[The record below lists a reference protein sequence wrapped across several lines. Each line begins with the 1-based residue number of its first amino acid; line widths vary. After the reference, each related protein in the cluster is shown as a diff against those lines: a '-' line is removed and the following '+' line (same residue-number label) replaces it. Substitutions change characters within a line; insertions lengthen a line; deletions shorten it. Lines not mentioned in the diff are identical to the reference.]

1 MDEMRAALFD
11 SFGPPEVLY
20 EGKVPVPR
28 IKPDEVLVRVRASS
42 VNGGELHGRAGRV
55 RLVTGRRFPQRTGLD
70 FAGEIAETGTAVT
83 LPRKGTSVWGILP
96 RRMGSMAEY
105 VAVRPR
111 QISAAPTGLTPV
123 EAVSVL
129 AGGTTG
135 ITALRDKARL
145 RPGERLL
152 VRGAGGGVGSVA
164 VQLGKAFGAHVTAL
178 AGARNRDFVR
188 GLGADE
194 VLDHRTTGPSELGSF
209 DVVLDTVGTQHRDF
223 RKLLAPG
230 GRMVAIAFDP
240 ERMGGSIGYILASAV
255 HGPRRVRFFSGDP
268 RHDLLAELARMVR
281 NGDVR
286 PVVDTVRPLAE
297 LASAHAALEAG
308 GVRGKH
314 VIRID

>member
-11 SFGPPEVLY
+11 RFGPPDVLY
-20 EGKVPVPR
+20 EGKVPVPG
-28 IKPDEVLVRVRASS
+28 IKPGEVLVRVHASS

-70 FAGEIAETGTAVT
+70 FAGEIAEVGAAVSESLKGTA
-83 LPRKGTSVWGILP
+83 VWGILP

-111 QISAAPTGLTPV
+111 QTSAAPAGLTPV

-135 ITALRDKARL
+135 ITALRDKAGL

-152 VRGAGGGVGSVA
+152 VRGASGGVGSVA
-164 VQLGKAFGAHVTAL
+164 VQLGKVYGAHVTAL
-178 AGARNRDFVR
+178 AGARNRDFVHA
-188 GLGADE
+188 LGADE
-194 VLDHRTTGPSELGSF
+194 VLDHRTTRPAELGPF
-209 DVVLDTVGTQHRDF
+209 DVILDTVGTRHRDF

-240 ERMGGSIGYILASAV
+240 GHIGRSIGYILASAV
-255 HGPRRVRFFSGDP
+255 HGSRRVRFFSGDP
-268 RHDLLAELARMVR
+268 RHDLLAELARMAETGR
-281 NGDVR
+281 VR

-297 LASAHAALEAG
+297 LAAAHAALEAG

-314 VIRID
+314 VVRIL

>member
-20 EGKVPVPR
+20 EGKVPVPA
-28 IKPDEVLVRVRASS
+28 IKPDEVLVRVHASS

-70 FAGEIAETGTAVT
+70 FVGEVAEAGTAVT
-83 LPRKGTSVWGILP
+83 APREGTPVWGILP

-111 QISAAPTGLTPV
+111 QISAAPAGLTPV

-145 RPGERLL
+145 KPGERLL
-152 VRGAGGGVGSVA
+152 VRGAAGGVGSVA
-164 VQLGKAFGAHVTAL
+164 VQLGKVYGAHVTAL
-178 AGARNRDFVR
+178 AGARSRDFVH

-194 VLDHRTTGPSELGSF
+194 VLDYRTTSPCELGSF
-209 DVVLDTVGTQHRDF
+209 DVILDTVGTQHRVY
-223 RKLLAPG
+223 RKLLAPR
-230 GRMVAIAFDP
+230 GRMVSIAFDI
-240 ERMGGSIGYILASAV
+240 EHVGASIGYMLASAV
-255 HGPRRVRFFSGDP
+255 HGSGRVRFFSGNP
-268 RHDLLAELARMVR
+268 RHDLLTELARTAES
-281 NGDVR
+281 GDVR

-297 LASAHAALEAG
+297 LAAAHSALEAG

-314 VIRID
+314 VIQIR

>member
-111 QISAAPTGLTPV
+111 QISAAPAGLTPV

-209 DVVLDTVGTQHRDF
+209 DVVLDTVGTQHRLF